1 MTQNTFAM
9 KGTFLYS
16 ISKNELIIEEGFL
29 ICVDGI
35 SQGIVKERTEKLKN
49 MQLYDYSNQLII
61 PGLID
66 LHLHAPQYSYVG
78 TGMDL
83 ELLEWLESYTF
94 PEEAKYEKEEYA
106 IKAYKKFVRD
116 LHKSPTTR
124 ACIFATV
131 HKKSSLLLMEMLENT
146 GLITMV
152 GKVNMDCNCPDYIR
166 EETQQSID
174 ETISFI
180 EEAKERFQLTS
191 PILTPRF
198 IPTCS
203 DDLMRS
209 LSLLK
214 ETYQINYQS
223 HLSEN
228 KEEIQWVHELC
239 PDSKS
244 YGAAYDDFGA
254 FSQEGK
260 TIMAHT
266 VYLESEEEVLLKE
279 KNVFLAH
286 CPESNLN
293 IASGIAPVKR
303 FLENGLKIG
312 LATDV
317 AGGSTLNMFR
327 AMMHAIQSSKMYWRL
342 IDPVY
347 KPLTL
352 EETFFIATKGGGEFF
367 GKVGS
372 FEAGYEVDAIVI
384 NDKEL
389 NTIKEM
395 TQKERLE
402 RLLYLGNETH
412 ITDKFVAGNKVL

>member
-1 MTQNTFAM
+1 MTQKTFAM

-16 ISKNELIIEEGFL
+16 ISKNELKIEEGFL
-29 ICVDGI
+29 ICIDGI
-35 SQGIVKERTEKLKN
+35 SQGIVKELTEKQRE
-49 MQLYDYSNQLII
+49 MHLYDYSGQLIL
-61 PGLID
+61 PGMID

-83 ELLEWLESYTF
+83 ELLDWLESYTF
-94 PEEAKYEKEEYA
+94 PEEKNYEQEEYA
-106 IKAYKKFVRD
+106 KKAYTKFVRD
-116 LHKSPTTR
+116 LQKSPTTR

-131 HKKSSLLLMEMLENT
+131 HKNSSLLLMEMLEST
-146 GLITMV
+146 GLITNV
-152 GKVNMDCNCPDYIR
+152 GKVNMDRNCPDYIR
-166 EETQQSID
+166 EETADSIQ

-180 EEAKERFQLTS
+180 EEATKRFQLTT

-203 DDLMRS
+203 DELMQN

-214 ETYQINYQS
+214 ERYQINYQS

-228 KEEIQWVHELC
+228 MEEIQWVHELC
-239 PDSKS
+239 PNSKS

-303 FLENGLKIG
+303 FLGNGLKVG

-317 AGGSTLNMFR
+317 AGGSSLNMFR

-342 IDPVY
+342 IDSTY
-347 KPLTL
+347 HPLTI
-352 EETFFIATKGGGEFF
+352 EETLFIATKGGGEFF

-384 NDKEL
+384 DDAEL
-389 NTIKEM
+389 TTMKEM
-395 TQKERLE
+395 SVKERVE
-402 RLLYLGNETH
+402 RLIYLGTEIH
-412 ITDKFVAGNKVL
+412 ITSKFVAGNKVL